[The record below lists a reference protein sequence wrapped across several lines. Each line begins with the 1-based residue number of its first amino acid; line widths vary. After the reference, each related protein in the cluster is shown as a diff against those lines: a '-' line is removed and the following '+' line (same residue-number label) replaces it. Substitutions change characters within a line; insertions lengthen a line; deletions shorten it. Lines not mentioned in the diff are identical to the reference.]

1 MTVLNLKT
9 MRETRVA
16 DADPI
21 DDQAEW
27 LDAGHLL
34 YGNDNVVWKVPANG
48 KGKPT
53 KVLMYAYSPVVLR

>member
-1 MTVLNLKT
+1 

-16 DADPI
+16 GADPI

-34 YGNDNVVWKVPANG
+34 YGHDNVLWKVPANG

-53 KVLMYAYSPVVLR
+53 KLLMYAYSPVVIR